1 MAVTGSVKPVSIL
14 IGKMHSPRLIQTW
27 NTGRNPNCPLLSDP
41 GEQPG
46 LRNCQTDD
54 VRLYYDINYNYSIKF
69 LLTVYVKANLAIAF
83 CD

>member
-1 MAVTGSVKPVSIL
+1 MAVTGSAKPVSVL
-14 IGKMHSPRLIQTW
+14 IGKMHSSRLTW
-27 NTGRNPNCPLLSDP
+27 NAGRNPNCPLLSDP

-54 VRLYYDINYNYSIKF
+54 VRLYYDISYNYSIRF
-69 LLTVYVKANLAIAF
+69 LLTAYVKANLAIAF